1 MMITLISMYIICQ
14 HSTNVSSVIVY
25 HDTCAV
31 LCLFVCCFVS
41 FCFVLVW
48 FGLLAAPGAL
58 GAAGGGGAGGTQQSC
73 RTEPEQAQGHAADGG
88 ARVVITGTFTRV
100 KS

>member
-41 FCFVLVW
+41 FW
-48 FGLLAAPGAL
+48 FGLVCLRHTGAL

-88 ARVVITGTFTRV
+88 ARVLITGTFTCV
-100 KS
+100 